1 MMSQLGQ
8 QAITINIL
16 TNISRG
22 TGNWPMKVGQ
32 LIVSNQAV
40 ISISPKNQ
48 EKKVILRTKKSF
60 QNKIKSI
67 FHHFHQ
73 GFLLKQIKKVFWQV
87 RVLL

>member
-40 ISISPKNQ
+40 IS
-48 EKKVILRTKKSF
+48 T
-60 QNKIKSI
+60 
-67 FHHFHQ
+67 
-73 GFLLKQIKKVFWQV
+73 
-87 RVLL
+87 

>member
-22 TGNWPMKVGQ
+22 AGNWPMKVGQ

-40 ISISPKNQ
+40 ISTWPKNQ
-48 EKKVILRTKKSF
+48 KKKLSWEQKKAF
-60 QNKIKSI
+60 KIK
-67 FHHFHQ
+67 
-73 GFLLKQIKKVFWQV
+73 
-87 RVLL
+87 